1 MLLLRNRRDAAIR
14 TYDRARAQGRPYVM
28 AAAREAACRLADAAH
43 DRLDIRR
50 VAARVLAMDARLAPA
65 SHQIQG

>member
-1 MLLLRNRRDAAIR
+1 
-14 TYDRARAQGRPYVM
+14 M
-28 AAAREAACRLADAAH
+28 AAAREAASRLADAAHDSRLADAAHDDSRHDAH

-65 SHQIQG
+65 SHPVVIFLV